1 MSEGAAAVIFKWITP
16 AFRLNKRVETLEE
29 HDKRDYESLQRIA
42 ERDSLIL
49 EVLSTMLDSQISG
62 NNVEELK
69 KNKTEAHG
77 VSCTESALALV
88 MGILMKLYVFTKK
101 DIDRFLAECNFTP
114 DEERLFRLRCKEY
127 TLEYCAEQMNVS
139 ISTAK
144 RLSRRVNNKII
155 KVC

>member
-1 MSEGAAAVIFKWITP
+1 MSISEFVQIFLSICGGVSIVGGAAAVIFKWITP

-69 KNKTEAHG
+69 KQNRSLQIILHRINVNCINKGYAHEIIC
-77 VSCTESALALV
+77 VHKER
-88 MGILMKLYVFTKK
+88 YRQVF
-101 DIDRFLAECNFTP
+101 DR
-114 DEERLFRLRCKEY
+114 
-127 TLEYCAEQMNVS
+127 V
-139 ISTAK
+139 
-144 RLSRRVNNKII
+144 
-155 KVC
+155 

>member
-1 MSEGAAAVIFKWITP
+1 MSISEFVQVFLSICGGVSIVGGAVAVILKWITP

-69 KNKTEAHG
+69 KQNR
-77 VSCTESALALV
+77 SLQI
-88 MGILMKLYVFTKK
+88 ILHR
-101 DIDRFLAECNFTP
+101 IS
-114 DEERLFRLRCKEY
+114 
-127 TLEYCAEQMNVS
+127 VS
-139 ISTAK
+139 ISKGYAHEIICVHK
-144 RLSRRVNNKII
+144 ERYRQVLDRV
-155 KVC
+155 

>member
-1 MSEGAAAVIFKWITP
+1 MSISEFVQIFLSICGGVSIVGGAAAVIFKWITP

-69 KNKTEAHG
+69 KQNR
-77 VSCTESALALV
+77 SLQI
-88 MGILMKLYVFTKK
+88 ILHR
-101 DIDRFLAECNFTP
+101 I
-114 DEERLFRLRCKEY
+114 
-127 TLEYCAEQMNVS
+127 NVS
-139 ISTAK
+139 ISKGYAHEIICVHK
-144 RLSRRVNNKII
+144 ERYRQILGRV
-155 KVC
+155 

>member
-1 MSEGAAAVIFKWITP
+1 MSISEFLQYFLSICGGISIIGGAAAVIFKWIAP

-69 KNKTEAHG
+69 KQNR
-77 VSCTESALALV
+77 SLQI
-88 MGILMKLYVFTKK
+88 ILHRISVNYSYTGYAYEIVCIHK
-101 DIDRFLAECNFTP
+101 
-114 DEERLFRLRCKEY
+114 ERY
-127 TLEYCAEQMNVS
+127 
-139 ISTAK
+139 
-144 RLSRRVNNKII
+144 
-155 KVC
+155 

>member
-1 MSEGAAAVIFKWITP
+1 MEGQQLLFFKWITP

-69 KNKTEAHG
+69 KTKQKLTEY
-77 VSCTESALALV
+77 LAQNQ
-88 MGILMKLYVFTKK
+88 
-101 DIDRFLAECNFTP
+101 R
-114 DEERLFRLRCKEY
+114 
-127 TLEYCAEQMNVS
+127 
-139 ISTAK
+139 
-144 RLSRRVNNKII
+144 
-155 KVC
+155 